1 MKRLIYILMCSAFVF
16 MSQSC
21 SKEAPFSGE
30 EETMGQVLTSDLFL
44 EFINEDLQSR
54 AGTDVNLADFTV
66 AFRKNTEQV
75 PYVTYKYSAMPEV
88 VSLPAGL
95 YRVEAYYGEEV
106 NAEWESPYYFGELS
120 EPLTITAKKITSVEK
135 PIKCKLANVKVSV
148 EFNDELK
155 QLMSTDSKVDVTVG
169 ANAVLSFTKNEERNG
184 FFKAANTMVADFLGN
199 INGQEAKSNKRYNDV
214 KPGTHYHIMFVY
226 KAAGIVG
233 DGTINPDGGIKVS
246 AQVTVT
252 DVNEGTNIEVD
263 GNDEYIEDDRN
274 KGGEDDEPQ
283 IPDVP
288 DNPDQPA
295 DGPSIDGG
303 VISLSDG
310 DATAPE
316 TLIPV
321 TVKEGMECV
330 IKITSSTGF
339 TQFTADIVSPNLSAD
354 ELASV
359 GLSDHLDLCNP
370 GEFAGALQGLGLLQG
385 DSYTGVTSADFSLTG
400 FLPMLAIFGPGQHSF
415 VLTVGDESGTTV
427 KTLTLKFE

>member
-169 ANAVLSFTKNEERNG
+169 R
-184 FFKAANTMVADFLGN
+184 
-199 INGQEAKSNKRYNDV
+199 
-214 KPGTHYHIMFVY
+214 H
-226 KAAGIVG
+226 
-233 DGTINPDGGIKVS
+233 
-246 AQVTVT
+246 
-252 DVNEGTNIEVD
+252 
-263 GNDEYIEDDRN
+263 
-274 KGGEDDEPQ
+274 
-283 IPDVP
+283 
-288 DNPDQPA
+288 
-295 DGPSIDGG
+295 
-303 VISLSDG
+303 
-310 DATAPE
+310 APR
-316 TLIPV
+316 
-321 TVKEGMECV
+321 
-330 IKITSSTGF
+330 
-339 TQFTADIVSPNLSAD
+339 
-354 ELASV
+354 
-359 GLSDHLDLCNP
+359 
-370 GEFAGALQGLGLLQG
+370 
-385 DSYTGVTSADFSLTG
+385 LT
-400 FLPMLAIFGPGQHSF
+400 
-415 VLTVGDESGTTV
+415 
-427 KTLTLKFE
+427 